1 MSDEVFK
8 IKVDDSEL
16 ESAIKAFKELE
27 KIQKKFNAAKK
38 GEKGKGKEA
47 EKEVKAEKEKLSI
60 FQRLVKLKRK
70 ERSEEDKHNR
80 EQEKRQ
86 KKMAKNVK
94 SIATLSKMNAAIGFL
109 GNFKNMAADI
119 RSGRFTAGGL
129 GMDYQT
135 LKKAQKASKQL
146 FGDESTLT
154 GVMQSVQQAAN
165 SPDLQGA
172 LSTLGINTAD
182 FNGTA
187 IEKMQKVFDAAA
199 KLDFSGMG
207 AEYLREAFQ
216 QVTGLDAF
224 QFQGSKEQFKN
235 VAGFIN
241 KQEVSNTDKAIL
253 TIAEKVE
260 EIENKMVGVAGALI
274 DKGLPILE
282 KIKDGLASFVEKIK
296 NVVEK
301 IKKAINDVRFFFS
314 NFKMMITH
322 TFQQALDEFSL
333 GFAKLISWIPG
344 AGGVYDK
351 QKEKHDLNEAIRRAE
366 VEAARAAWELEQYGE
381 VRTQNDGVVV
391 YTGKNDADVTAN
403 DAIIYKDGKIVKLS
417 EQDNIYA
424 TKGNPRNGGG
434 GGVVKLDITIRDTMG
449 HRLAQSIVAL
459 PGGVV

>member
-38 GEKGKGKEA
+38 GEKGKGKDA

-94 SIATLSKMNAAIGFL
+94 SIANLSKMNAAIGFF

-165 SPDLQGA
+165 SPELQGA

-224 QFQGSKEQFKN
+224 QFQGAKEQFKD

-260 EIENKMVGVAGALI
+260 GIENKMIGIAGTLI
-274 DKGLPILE
+274 DKGIPLLE
-282 KIKDGLASFVEKIK
+282 KTRDGFTSFVDKIK
-296 NVVEK
+296 NLIAKVK
-301 IKKAINDVRFFFS
+301 KTFDDIKFFFA
-314 NFKMMITH
+314 NFKMMISH
-322 TFQQALDEFSL
+322 TFGRALDEFNV
-333 GFAKLISWIPG
+333 GFAYLVSYIPG
-344 AGGVYDK
+344 AGGLYK
-351 QKEKHDLNEAIRRAE
+351 KALKEQEENEKRRQQE
-366 VEAARAAWELEQYGE
+366 VADARTKWSEEEEEPYLE
-381 VRTQNDGVVV
+381 DGNVKI
-391 YTGKNDADVTAN
+391 YKGNAPDVTAN
-403 DAIIYKDGKIVKLS
+403 DAMIYKDGKIVKLS

-424 TKGNPRNGGG
+424 TKGNPRNGG

>member
-187 IEKMQKVFDAAA
+187 IEKMQKVFDAAS

-207 AEYLREAFQ
+207 AEYLRDAFQ

-260 EIENKMVGVAGALI
+260 GIENKMVGVAGALI
-274 DKGLPILE
+274 DKGIPILE
-282 KIKDGLASFVEKIK
+282 KIKDGAVSFFDKIK
-296 NVVEK
+296 NLFDK
-301 IKKAINDVRFFFS
+301 MKKTFDEVKFFFS
-314 NFKMMITH
+314 NFGMMITH
-322 TFQQALDEFSL
+322 AFGRAFDGLNKGL
-333 GFAKLISWIPG
+333 AALISEIPG
-344 AGGVYDK
+344 AGGVY
-351 QKEKHDLNEAIRRAE
+351 
-366 VEAARAAWELEQYGE
+366 EAAVRDAEENERRRQEEVAAARKEWE
-381 VRTQNDGVVV
+381 NP
-391 YTGKNDADVTAN
+391 DVTAN

-434 GGVVKLDITIRDTMG
+434 GGIVKLDITIRDTMG

>member
-16 ESAIKAFKELE
+16 EAAIKAFKEIE

-38 GEKGKGKEA
+38 GEKSKGKEA
-47 EKEVKAEKEKLSI
+47 EKEAKAEKEKLSML
-60 FQRLVKLKRK
+60 QRIVKLKRK
-70 ERSEEDKHNR
+70 ERNEEDKHSR

-94 SIATLSKMNAAIGFL
+94 SIATLSKVNAAIGFF

-119 RSGRFTAGGL
+119 RGGRFTAGGL
-129 GMDYQT
+129 GIDFQT

-165 SPDLQGA
+165 SPELQGA

-187 IEKMQKVFDAAA
+187 IERMQKVFNAASE
-199 KLDFSGMG
+199 LDFSGMG
-207 AEYLREAFQ
+207 AEYLREAFA
-216 QVTGLDAF
+216 QVTGIDAF
-224 QFQGSKEQFKN
+224 QFKGSKEQFRD
-235 VAGFIN
+235 VAGFID
-241 KQEVSNTDKAIL
+241 KQEVTNADKAVL

-260 EIENKMVGVAGALI
+260 EIENKMIGVAGALI
-274 DKGLPILE
+274 DKGIPILE
-282 KIKDGLASFVEKIK
+282 KIRDGAVSFFDGIRSFFEKL
-296 NVVEK
+296 
-301 IKKAINDVRFFFS
+301 KKTFDEVKFFFS
-314 NFKMMITH
+314 NFGMMISH
-322 TFQQALDEFSL
+322 AFGRAFDGLMK
-333 GFAKLISWIPG
+333 GFAALISKIPG
-344 AGGVYDK
+344 AGGVY
-351 QKEKHDLNEAIRRAE
+351 ESAVRNAEENERRRQEESA
-366 VEAARAAWELEQYGE
+366 AARKEWE
-381 VRTQNDGVVV
+381 NP
-391 YTGKNDADVTAN
+391 DVTAN

-434 GGVVKLDITIRDTMG
+434 GGVIKLEITIRDTMG

>member
-8 IKVDDSEL
+8 IRVDDSEL
-16 ESAIKAFKELE
+16 ESAIKAFKQLE
-27 KIQKKFNAAKK
+27 KIQKKFQAAKK
-38 GEKGKGKEA
+38 GEKGKSKESN
-47 EKEVKAEKEKLSI
+47 KEVDNEKKKLNI

-94 SIATLSKMNAAIGFL
+94 SIANLSKLNTAIGFY

-165 SPDLQGA
+165 SPELQGA
-172 LSTLGINTAD
+172 LSTLGIDTAN
-182 FNGTA
+182 FGGTA
-187 IEKMQKVFDAAA
+187 IQKMQKVFDAAA

-224 QFQGSKEQFKN
+224 QFQGAKAQFKD
-235 VAGFIN
+235 VAGFIG

-260 EIENKMVGVAGALI
+260 EIENKMIGVAGAVI
-274 DKGLPILE
+274 DKALPILSN
-282 KIKDGLASFVEKIK
+282 IKDRITTFIDKVKGVIETIK
-296 NVVEK
+296 NTFEN
-301 IKKAINDVRFFFS
+301 IKFFFS
-314 NFKMMITH
+314 NFKMMISH
-322 TFQQALDEFSL
+322 AFSSAVDEFNK
-333 GFAKLISWIPG
+333 GFAYLISWIPG

-351 QKEKHDLNEAIRRAE
+351 AVKEAEINEALRKAEAIAAREAWNQEQGKPYAEGDGVTIYKEKSP
-366 VEAARAAWELEQYGE
+366 
-381 VRTQNDGVVV
+381 
-391 YTGKNDADVTAN
+391 DVTVN
-403 DAIIYKDGKIVKLS
+403 DAIIQKDGKVIKLS

-424 TKGNPRNGGG
+424 TKGNPLNGGG
-434 GGVVKLDITIRDTMG
+434 TIKLDITIRDTMG
-449 HRLAQSIVAL
+449 HRLANSIVAL